1 MDTPVKISE
10 NETESGSVIVIVDNS
25 GNILYEN
32 KSQENGKSNDG
43 ECCDVAVLIPK
54 KPTQYLRTTQKKTF
68 IKNPFGELVSTNN
81 QPVIYR
87 IEKISGELI
96 EEKSIYLNK
105 DEKIGING
113 ENLATGSYKLV
124 IIAGGKKAE
133 SLFEI

>member
-1 MDTPVKISE
+1 V
-10 NETESGSVIVIVDNS
+10 V
-25 GNILYEN
+25 
-32 KSQENGKSNDG
+32 
-43 ECCDVAVLIPK
+43 
-54 KPTQYLRTTQKKTF
+54 
-68 IKNPFGELVSTNN
+68 
-81 QPVIYR
+81 YR

-105 DEKIGING
+105 DERIGING

>member
-10 NETESGSVIVIVDNS
+10 NESGSVIVIVDNS
-25 GNILYEN
+25 GKILRGVGTT
-32 KSQENGKSNDG
+32 KNGKSNDG

-54 KPTQYLRTTQKKTF
+54 KPTQHLRTTQKKTF

-81 QPVIYR
+81 QPVVYR
-87 IEKISGELI
+87 IEKITGELI

-105 DEKIGING
+105 DEKVGING

>member
-1 MDTPVKISE
+1 MDTPVKVS
-10 NETESGSVIVIVDNS
+10 ETESVIVIVDNT
-25 GNILYEN
+25 GKILRETNTN
-32 KSQENGKSNDG
+32 KNGKSNDSQ
-43 ECCDVAVLIPK
+43 CCDVAVLIPK
-54 KPTQYLRTTQKKTF
+54 KPTQHLRTTQKKTF

-81 QPVIYR
+81 QPVVYR

-105 DEKIGING
+105 DERIGING